1 MRVHLLR
8 HGQTVAEMHL
18 DSALGVPNPPL
29 ANTGIRQAEALGQ
42 RLHATE
48 LEALY
53 SSDLLRAVETAQRI
67 QAHVLAPLHL
77 RPELREIFMGAIP
90 TQGWEAF
97 PEIHREWQK
106 HETDVPYPGG
116 EAGQAVQRRAGS
128 LLTEILERHHAD
140 VALVTHGG
148 VIMVLITACMG
159 IGQERR
165 FRLVAPANCS
175 LSTLLYDPTAGLWR
189 IERYNDT
196 AHLSGEA

>member
-1 MRVHLLR
+1 MRIHLLR
-8 HGQTVAEMHL
+8 HGQTVAETHI
-18 DSALGVPNPPL
+18 DPALGIPNPPL
-29 ANTGIRQAEALGQ
+29 AAAGIRQAELLGQ
-42 RLHATE
+42 RLRAFG

-67 QAHVLAPLHL
+67 QAYIPVPLHL
-77 RPELREIFMGAIP
+77 RPELREISMGAIP

-97 PEIHREWQK
+97 PDIHREWQK

-116 EAGQAVQRRAGS
+116 EAGQDVQRRTAP
-128 LLTEILERHHAD
+128 LLTEILERHARD
-140 VALVTHGG
+140 VALVVHGG
-148 VIMVLITACMG
+148 IIMVLITACLG

-175 LSTLLYDPTAGLWR
+175 ISTLLFDPAVGLWR

-196 AHLSGEA
+196 AHLS

>member
-8 HGQTVAEMHL
+8 HGQTVAEMHY
-18 DSALGVPNPPL
+18 DPALGVPNPPL
-29 ANTGIRQAEALGQ
+29 AAAGIRQAELLGQ
-42 RLHATE
+42 RLRATE

-67 QAHVLAPLHL
+67 QAHVPAPLHL
-77 RPELREIFMGAIP
+77 RPELREISMGAIP

-97 PEIHREWQK
+97 PEIHREWLK

-116 EAGQAVQRRAGS
+116 EAGQDVQRRAGS
-128 LLTEILERHHAD
+128 LLTEILERHHGD
-140 VALVTHGG
+140 VALVIHGG

-165 FRLVAPANCS
+165 FRLVAPTNCS
-175 LSTLLYDPTAGLWR
+175 ISTLLYDPAAGLWR

-196 AHLSGEA
+196 AHLSGGA